1 MAKQSIPTRAERV
14 ANLSGILEGINKQYK
29 GAAVIQGVD
38 ELTAPWV
45 SLRRPTGITSL
56 DIALKGGAPAGGIIR
71 WWGERSAGKDLVYWN
86 AVREQQRIYGNDCC
100 LALAITDTGLDKT
113 QGRLLGASVPFSNDE
128 IKEMERAR
136 GVGFSA
142 EELKTLKFCI
152 GYFQNIT
159 AESGEKLLDVVLDL
173 ARLNIYSLIG
183 VNSVG
188 SITTEGEIE
197 AESLGDNQQLGRG
210 AALVTKFLKPLN
222 HILINKDEHGRPNT
236 TTVWLVDQVRSKMN
250 ATKYE
255 DPFKPTSG
263 NAIEHYIMADV
274 RIRSGSKIKNA
285 DNEVIGKAISCTILK
300 QKSGG
305 HEGEKVEFNYFH
317 DTGPFG
323 AGVDFA
329 QDVLDLGVKYGL
341 ITKNGSW
348 YQMGDKKLQG
358 AAATEMLRADP
369 LLYQQSRDAVLEA
382 AGIRMNYKEQW

>member
-183 VNSVG
+183 VNSVLNG
-188 SITTEGEIE
+188 MVSGVFNGVV
-197 AESLGDNQQLGRG
+197 SS
-210 AALVTKFLKPLN
+210 VTFSFA
-222 HILINKDEHGRPNT
+222 IL
-236 TTVWLVDQVRSKMN
+236 
-250 ATKYE
+250 A
-255 DPFKPTSG
+255 
-263 NAIEHYIMADV
+263 
-274 RIRSGSKIKNA
+274 
-285 DNEVIGKAISCTILK
+285 
-300 QKSGG
+300 
-305 HEGEKVEFNYFH
+305 
-317 DTGPFG
+317 
-323 AGVDFA
+323 
-329 QDVLDLGVKYGL
+329 
-341 ITKNGSW
+341 
-348 YQMGDKKLQG
+348 
-358 AAATEMLRADP
+358 
-369 LLYQQSRDAVLEA
+369 
-382 AGIRMNYKEQW
+382 